1 MEFKC
6 TTAVV
11 ILSVSLFISD
21 VISDVCQQRLCIC
34 DNKTGFV
41 NCSRNGLTGVPAE
54 IPLNTTDLDLSM
66 NNLHKI
72 SSSAFKKFVNL
83 TSIDL
88 SSNMI
93 GINGLE
99 AKTLDLPKLV
109 TVDLSYNN
117 MTSFPRSVLP
127 KSLTK
132 LYFMQNYMPEIDASA
147 FVDTPSLEYLDLSNN
162 LLKRIPPGL
171 LSPLKNLSTLY
182 IPFNKLTNFRIPDDT
197 FMENK
202 KLTLLSARFN
212 LLDQILP
219 NLPVSLQDLDYAGNK
234 IKVIPEYAFKSL
246 PNLKGIALWMGRV
259 EVLEENAFSGLTN
272 LQYLDMSSN
281 NITSNITKT
290 MFAGLTNLKSLV
302 MYLNNVS
309 YIEPSSFS
317 SFKNVTEIWLAD
329 NELKTLNPTVFDV
342 KMMPHLSEVYIDGNP
357 WYCDCHLKWLKQ
369 MSERH
374 YSIIQDVHLIV
385 CNGPERLKNKS
396 FDQLSADDFV
406 CN

>member
-1 MEFKC
+1 MDIRHHSVMEFIY

-41 NCSRNGLTGVPAE
+41 NCSRNGLTGVPAG

-93 GINGLE
+93 GINGME

-147 FVDTPSLEYLDLSNN
+147 FVDTPSLEYLDL
-162 LLKRIPPGL
+162 
-171 LSPLKNLSTLY
+171 
-182 IPFNKLTNFRIPDDT
+182 
-197 FMENK
+197 
-202 KLTLLSARFN
+202 
-212 LLDQILP
+212 
-219 NLPVSLQDLDYAGNK
+219 
-234 IKVIPEYAFKSL
+234 
-246 PNLKGIALWMGRV
+246 
-259 EVLEENAFSGLTN
+259 
-272 LQYLDMSSN
+272 
-281 NITSNITKT
+281 
-290 MFAGLTNLKSLV
+290 
-302 MYLNNVS
+302 
-309 YIEPSSFS
+309 
-317 SFKNVTEIWLAD
+317 
-329 NELKTLNPTVFDV
+329 
-342 KMMPHLSEVYIDGNP
+342 
-357 WYCDCHLKWLKQ
+357 
-369 MSERH
+369 
-374 YSIIQDVHLIV
+374 
-385 CNGPERLKNKS
+385 
-396 FDQLSADDFV
+396 
-406 CN
+406 